1 MKTKSRLALLL
12 FSIAISGC
20 YVTRQ
25 GFRQTKLFLGREPL
39 EDVASVSQDTKDWIR
54 DILKEAQDLG
64 LNVGSSYRHVV
75 FPKDNVVAWSVSAA
89 YPYELKSYSWWFP
102 IVGEVP
108 YKGFYDRD
116 ERDEEAREL
125 EKKGFDVNLSRVAAF
140 SSLGW
145 FPDPLFPSMLELQ
158 PSDLA
163 HLLFHELTHRTFWI
177 PGGVDLNENMAEFI
191 AEKATLF
198 FLKKRGAGLAPYLKS
213 RISLNQSSQW
223 LVSLESDLRGLYG
236 NKDLPPQDMKLKK
249 EEIFRTH
256 LNQLKTDQARFA
268 ALDPSKWNNARVL
281 ASKTYLGRQIEIE
294 QKYACFARLDAF
306 IESIK
311 QIKSLKDLKDC
322 TTIVSTHYIEKSL

>member
-12 FSIAISGC
+12 FSLSFSGC

-25 GFRQTKLFLGREPL
+25 AFRQTKLFLGREPL
-39 EDVASVSQDTKDWIR
+39 EDIASISQDTKDWIR
-54 DILKEAQDLG
+54 DILKEAKNLG
-64 LNVGSSYRHVV
+64 LNVGNSYRHVV

-89 YPYELKSYSWWFP
+89 HPFELKSHTWWFP
-102 IVGEVP
+102 IVGDVP
-108 YKGFYDRD
+108 YKGFYERD

-158 PSDLA
+158 PSELA

-191 AEKATLF
+191 AEKATSA
-198 FLKKRGAGLAPYLKS
+198 FLKKRGVALAPYLKS
-213 RISLNQSSQW
+213 RKSLNQTSQW
-223 LVSLESDLRGLYG
+223 LVSLERDLRDLYVK
-236 NKDLPPQDMKLKK
+236 KDMAPQDMKLKK
-249 EEIFRTH
+249 EEIFRSH
-256 LNQLKTDQARFA
+256 LNLLKTDKSRYVAI
-268 ALDPSKWNNARVL
+268 DPSKWNNARVL

-294 QKYACFARLDAF
+294 QKYACFASLDSF

-311 QIKSLKDLKDC
+311 QIKSLTDLKDC
-322 TTIVSTHYIEKSL
+322 ATIVSNSLL